1 MKQADC
7 MSEHPNNPWAGL
19 EGEPVIAPSLL
30 ACDFACPAP
39 QIDAVLAAGAQVLH
53 VDIMD
58 GHFVPNLSMGPG
70 FAKKIR
76 QYSDAPLD
84 VHLMLTD
91 PACYIE
97 RFADAGVD
105 SITFHIEACCGGGSP
120 ERPTGPDEQTHATET
135 ALGLIDRLHKLGC
148 GAGITLRPG
157 TPADSL
163 EGVLDAVD
171 LVLVMTVEPGYGGQ
185 SFMADQLPKI
195 EQIRRRLRPEQ
206 RLEVD
211 GGINPETCGRCARAG
226 ADTFVAGNNIFA
238 ADDIP
243 AAVRALRTSA
253 GG

>member
-1 MKQADC
+1 
-7 MSEHPNNPWAGL
+7 MSDHPDNPWARL
-19 EGEPVIAPSLL
+19 KGEAVIAPSLL
-30 ACDFACPAP
+30 ACDFACPAG

-76 QYSDAPLD
+76 QYTDAPLD

-105 SITFHIEACCGGGSP
+105 SITFHIEACCDGGSP
-120 ERPTGPDEQTHATET
+120 QPPADADQQTRATET
-135 ALGLIDRLHKLGC
+135 ALGLIDRLHELGC

-157 TPADSL
+157 TPSECL
-163 EGVLDAVD
+163 HGVLEAVD
-171 LVLVMTVEPGYGGQ
+171 MVLVMTVEPGYGGQ

-195 EQIRRRLRPEQ
+195 EQIRRRLRPDQ
-206 RLEVD
+206 RLQVD
-211 GGINPETCGRCARAG
+211 GGINPETCARCARAG

-238 ADDIP
+238 ADDVP
-243 AAVRALRTSA
+243 AAVQALRTAA